1 MVLSSGLTLT
11 VNCDTILIVIRL
23 NGDCYIM
30 KRLALAALCMVGVF
44 ALSGCG
50 DNVTLT
56 EEQNDMIAEYVAGSL
71 LKHSYDNEWKYTKLN
86 SSNTGHT
93 SSLGNASSTAA
104 WYDDSN

>member
-86 SSNTGHT
+86 R
-93 SSLGNASSTAA
+93 
-104 WYDDSN
+104 